1 MAETLSKEHLEEVA
15 QTILDQIIGTTTW
28 DVRGSWG
35 MSNPRYTQYQD
46 FPALIFS
53 VNGFLFSGEVIV
65 ALDEGL
71 DVYRLYLW
79 DKVNE
84 PQLVNESVYC
94 DELGDVID
102 RHVEKGE
109 SEALYNQHL
118 KQFMQTVCL

>member
-1 MAETLSKEHLEEVA
+1 MAETLSKEHLKEVA

-28 DVRGSWG
+28 SVRGSWG
-35 MSNPRYTQYQD
+35 MNNPRYTQYQD
-46 FPALIFS
+46 HPALIFS
-53 VNGFLFSGEVIV
+53 VNGFLFSGEVII
-65 ALDEGL
+65 ALDEGH

-84 PQLVNESVYC
+84 PQLVNDNVYC

>member
-1 MAETLSKEHLEEVA
+1 MAETLSKEHLKEVA
-15 QTILDQIIGTTTW
+15 QTILNQIITGTTW
-28 DVRGSWG
+28 DVWGSWG
-35 MSNPRYTQYQD
+35 MNNPRYTQYQEY
-46 FPALIFS
+46 PALIFS
-53 VNGFLFSGEVIV
+53 VNGFLFSGKIIV
-65 ALDEGL
+65 ALDESL

-79 DKVNE
+79 NMINE
-84 PQLVNESVYC
+84 PQLVNDNVYC

>member
-1 MAETLSKEHLEEVA
+1 MAETLSKEHLKEVA

-35 MSNPRYTQYQD
+35 MNNPRYTQFQD
-46 FPALIFS
+46 FPALMFS

-84 PQLVNESVYC
+84 PQLVNENVYC

-118 KQFMQTVCL
+118 KEFMQVICL

>member
-1 MAETLSKEHLEEVA
+1 MAETLPKEHLKEVA
-15 QTILDQIIGTTTW
+15 QTILNQIITGTTW

-35 MSNPRYTQYQD
+35 MNNPRYTQYQD
-46 FPALIFS
+46 YPALIFS

-84 PQLVNESVYC
+84 PQLVNDNVYC